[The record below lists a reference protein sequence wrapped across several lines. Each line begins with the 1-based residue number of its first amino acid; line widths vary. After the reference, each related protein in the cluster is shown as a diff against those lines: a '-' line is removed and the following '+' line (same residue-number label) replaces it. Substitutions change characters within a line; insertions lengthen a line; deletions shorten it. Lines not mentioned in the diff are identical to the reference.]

1 MIRLTYR
8 DEDNR
13 ARLTLQGKRIYCSTQ
28 ATADTLAEYEELL
41 EKLGYTFD
49 NQAKEA
55 LRKQAND
62 EVIFSVIELPSMKL

>member
-49 NQAKEA
+49 NQAEEA
-55 LRKQAND
+55 VHKQAND
-62 EVIFSVIELPSMKL
+62 ELEGF